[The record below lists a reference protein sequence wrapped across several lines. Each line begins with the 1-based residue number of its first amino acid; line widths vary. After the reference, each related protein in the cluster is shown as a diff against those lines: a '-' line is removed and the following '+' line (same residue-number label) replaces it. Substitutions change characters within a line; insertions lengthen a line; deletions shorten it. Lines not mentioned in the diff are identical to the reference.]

1 MTELAN
7 IQKGEANLKLEIKE
21 GNVGLTLSYDGKQ
34 ADAEFKVKLTIEEYA
49 EMLKDAIPGEID
61 DTVIDLIVAAMK

>member
-21 GNVGLTLSYDGKQ
+21 GKVFLILGYDGKQ
-34 ADAEFKVKLTIEEYA
+34 ADAEFKIILGVEEYA
-49 EMLKDAIPGEID
+49 QMLKDAIPGQID
-61 DTVIDLIVAAMK
+61 DGIIDLIVAAMK